1 MLLRLNGN
9 SSVPKLWLSLL
20 SLFLVALLLWS
31 VLGLSETQHR
41 IAILAIV
48 GVVLT
53 AMSSVF
59 TIVINNKEA
68 REREIRLL
76 IQKEQQKVFEHFYV
90 AFFEILKATKDNKKN
105 PLTKNVIHEMY
116 EFKRGLMSWGSEKL
130 IADYLQYET
139 EMTEASSD
147 GISAVL
153 KVGDKFL
160 KSMRKELGFEDK
172 GTVNIM
178 SIILDVQARK
188 DLTK

>member
-20 SLFLVALLLWS
+20 SLFLAALLLWS
-31 VLGLSETQHR
+31 VLGISETQHR

-105 PLTKNVIHEMY
+105 PLTKTVIHEMY

-178 SIILDVQARK
+178 SIILDVQARR